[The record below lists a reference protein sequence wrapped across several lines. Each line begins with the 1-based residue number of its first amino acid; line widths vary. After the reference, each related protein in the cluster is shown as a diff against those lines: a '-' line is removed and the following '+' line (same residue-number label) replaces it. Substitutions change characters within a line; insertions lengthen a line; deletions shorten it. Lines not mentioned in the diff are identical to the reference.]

1 MYYVITSG
9 FMKLRE
15 CCKMYVRLRQ
25 KVEGWLPRT
34 GGTRAWGGGVQWCM
48 GMVLQDE
55 KSCGDG

>member
-1 MYYVITSG
+1 
-9 FMKLRE
+9 
-15 CCKMYVRLRQ
+15 MYVRLRQ

-34 GGTRAWGGGVQWCM
+34 GGTRAWGGGVQWCT